1 MAGRIV
7 VRPCGQLEQY
17 STSRHSLGIYFG
29 VSTTCRYHVPSE
41 DNVPS
46 EHSNTMA
53 LRPAIEQAV
62 AQVVLKQPFMRVG
75 ITGEDTKQPNFVHV
89 PVINLSTQIRW
100 LEPIEVASAD
110 AMLEK
115 LLAVQLGTRWPD
127 LDTRPPWKVTVVPL
141 NARDG
146 HLTALDIVYTFH
158 HAIGDGTSS
167 AIFHKQLLEAL
178 SKPAP
183 VPSLSSAGLLT
194 LSEPAIL
201 PPPQEELINFSISW
215 PFFLR
220 TLWKAFGPD
229 FLKAKPNPVPWTGNH
244 VNLANPF
251 QTNVCLFTLPAA
263 TSSALLA
270 AARTN
275 ATTLTPLYHALA
287 LLSFARRLPATTA
300 PKFVHGSSISAR
312 RLVDPAVLDTSSQMA
327 VLVPSLI
334 HPDTAAMT
342 SQFRARHGSDLDSL
356 VWQAASAIATS
367 FLDKIASLPRDDV
380 TGLLKWVGDWHAY
393 LRQAD
398 GKPHDWTW
406 EISNLGALKA
416 VGDNGWGI
424 TRAVFAQSA
433 LMSGPAM
440 TLNLAGV
447 VGGEISGTMTW
458 QEKTVDAELVEG
470 VVNDLAEWS
479 RRLAEEGTLGL

>member
-1 MAGRIV
+1 MAGQIV

-41 DNVPS
+41 LG
-46 EHSNTMA
+46 NTKA

-75 ITGEDTKQPNFVHV
+75 ITGEDSKQPNFVHV
-89 PVINLSTQIRW
+89 AVIDLSTQIRW
-100 LEPIEVASAD
+100 REPIEVASAD

-115 LLAVQLGTRWPD
+115 QLAVQLGTRWPD

-141 NARDG
+141 YARDG
-146 HLTALDIVYTFH
+146 PLTALDIV
-158 HAIGDGTSS
+158 
-167 AIFHKQLLEAL
+167 
-178 SKPAP
+178 PAP

-194 LSEPAIL
+194 LSEPAVL

-229 FLKAKPNPVPWTGNH
+229 FLKAKPNP
-244 VNLANPF
+244 
-251 QTNVCLFTLPAA
+251 TNVCLFTLPAA

-270 AARTN
+270 AARAN
-275 ATTLTPLYHALA
+275 ATTLTPLYHALT

-327 VLVPSLI
+327 VLVTSLI

-356 VWQAASAIATS
+356 VWQAASTIATS
-367 FLDKIASLPRDDV
+367 FHDKIASLPRDDV

-406 EISNLGALKA
+406 EVSNLGALKA
-416 VGDNGWGI
+416 VGDNGWGV

-458 QEKTVDAELVEG
+458 QEKTVDAELVER
-470 VVNDLAEWS
+470 VVSDLAEWS
-479 RRLAEEGTLGL
+479 RRLAEEGLYDLFTCRER